1 MFKFIKSFF
10 LKSNQE
16 KQVNEEKNGGKK
28 MEEAEKELKERIIKH
43 EGLRLKPYRCTAG
56 KLTIGVGR
64 NIEDN
69 GISKEEADFM
79 LMNDIA
85 QCYKELQQNFPWEKD
100 LSPRRRG
107 VLVEMIFN
115 LGITRFKQFKNM
127 LLACQMGD
135 FEKAANE
142 ALNSAWHKQVGKRAE
157 VLAQVLKEG

>member
-1 MFKFIKSFF
+1 MQDDVR
-10 LKSNQE
+10 LA
-16 KQVNEEKNGGKK
+16 
-28 MEEAEKELKERIIKH
+28 EAELKERIIRH

-85 QCYKELQQNFPWEKD
+85 QCYKELQTNFPWSKD
-100 LSPRRRG
+100 LSPRRQG

-115 LGITRFKQFKNM
+115 LGIARFSKFKNM
-127 LLACQMGD
+127 LSACQFGD
-135 FEKAANE
+135 FEKAASE
-142 ALNSAWHKQVGKRAE
+142 ALNSSWHTQVGKRAE
-157 VLAQVLKEG
+157 TLANILKEG